1 MIKYKQ
7 DWSRNFNSS
16 FNPLNTTDVTGYKS
30 AGWSFRCTV
39 SNHRM
44 HVLPFDLMVE
54 FQYNASSTVLRDCC
68 CKSSQNISLQSVVL
82 HFLPLSKDIWANER
96 MILKSFHFRFK
107 YTEKTPYLPNFPSFL
122 LSKTC
127 MNPPPISS
135 DTQVKN
141 HRAVFPR
148 ALHSRFAFD
157 ALTPGIVEAG
167 FVEGL
172 VVATR
177 DC

>member
-1 MIKYKQ
+1 
-7 DWSRNFNSS
+7 
-16 FNPLNTTDVTGYKS
+16 
-30 AGWSFRCTV
+30 
-39 SNHRM
+39 M

-54 FQYNASSTVLRDCC
+54 FQYNASPTLLHDC

-82 HFLPLSKDIWANER
+82 HFLALSKDIRANER

-107 YTEKTPYLPNFPSFL
+107 YTDKTPYLPNFPSFL
-122 LSKTC
+122 LAKTC
-127 MNPPPISS
+127 MNPPPISP
-135 DTQVKN
+135 DTQLKI
-141 HRAVFPR
+141 HRAGFPH
-148 ALHSRFAFD
+148 ALHSRVTFD

-167 FVEGL
+167 FVESL